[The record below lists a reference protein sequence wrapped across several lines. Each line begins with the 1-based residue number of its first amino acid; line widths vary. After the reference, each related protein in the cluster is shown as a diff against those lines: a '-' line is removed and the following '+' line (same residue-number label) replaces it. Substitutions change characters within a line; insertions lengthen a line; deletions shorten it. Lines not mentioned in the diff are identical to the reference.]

1 MLKKVKFVGIPVRDQ
16 EKALQF
22 WVKKIGLQ
30 ISTDQPMGDGMRW
43 IELKVPGAQTGLV
56 LFTPPGRENRI
67 ATSQNLSF
75 SLAGVDKPYRELDRG
90 VSGNLDSDVARV
102 KEAMGS
108 SGVLWICYPKAR
120 GLGTDLNRDVIR
132 RAVARFGLEAV
143 AIVTVDRVW
152 SAMRCKRV
160 R

>member
-56 LFTPPGRENRI
+56 LFTPPGQENRI
-67 ATSQNLSF
+67 GTFQNLSF
-75 SLAGVDKPYRELDRG
+75 SVDGVDKTYRELIERG
-90 VSGNLDSDVARV
+90 VEFTQPPKKESWGTSAIFKDPDGNLFVISDS
-102 KEAMGS
+102 
-108 SGVLWICYPKAR
+108 
-120 GLGTDLNRDVIR
+120 
-132 RAVARFGLEAV
+132 
-143 AIVTVDRVW
+143 
-152 SAMRCKRV
+152 
-160 R
+160 

>member
-1 MLKKVKFVGIPVRDQ
+1 VISPTLKKLRYK
-16 EKALQF
+16 
-22 WVKKIGLQ
+22 
-30 ISTDQPMGDGMRW
+30 
-43 IELKVPGAQTGLV
+43 PGARVHVVG
-56 LFTPPGRENRI
+56 
-67 ATSQNLSF
+67 ATAAF
-75 SLAGVDKPYRELDRG
+75 EAELAEAEGVERADKLEKELDLIQAFYTRRAH
-90 VSGNLDSDVARV
+90 LERDVARL

-143 AIVTVDRVW
+143 AIVAVDRVW